1 MASRRACSRRAW
13 RSSGGCWLTHLR
25 KCLQCRQRAAAKC
38 GPLPGLRVGVWV
50 VPHPW
55 QGSGGVLKTLSVLY
69 SMGAFRLWRL
79 SSAEAYALVNS
90 ARACVFLGP
99 ESKGTGESKRRAKA
113 WAICTID
120 TRRLES
126 LYLYGRGGTGAYET
140 CPAEGV
146 AHFRARTRK
155 RVLQT
160 PCLTQLS
167 QLLQRPSLDP
177 VAPPVVIVHVPQA
190 VPDNRAA
197 VG

>member
-1 MASRRACSRRAW
+1 MVLCKPTSLPCDSMTVMAVSPCFHKKHLKVQPAITPYRKFSAECSW
-13 RSSGGCWLTHLR
+13 D
-25 KCLQCRQRAAAKC
+25 
-38 GPLPGLRVGVWV
+38 PMV
-50 VPHPW
+50 
-55 QGSGGVLKTLSVLY
+55 
-69 SMGAFRLWRL
+69 AFRLWRL
-79 SSAEAYALVNS
+79 PSAEAYALVNP

-126 LYLYGRGGTGAYET
+126 LYLYGRGGMGAYET